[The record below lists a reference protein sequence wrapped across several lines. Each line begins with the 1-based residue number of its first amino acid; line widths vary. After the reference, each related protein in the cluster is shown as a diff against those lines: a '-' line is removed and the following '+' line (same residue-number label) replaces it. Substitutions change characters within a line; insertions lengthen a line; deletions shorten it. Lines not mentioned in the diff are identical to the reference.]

1 MPRGAGCP
9 EVIYKTYFRLK
20 IDQVL
25 VSGSISGC
33 VTSFHS
39 LSSKYKKITILLKLD
54 LLKK

>member
-25 VSGSISGC
+25 VSGIISGC

-39 LSSKYKKITILLKLD
+39 LSSKYKKIHHFT
-54 LLKK
+54 